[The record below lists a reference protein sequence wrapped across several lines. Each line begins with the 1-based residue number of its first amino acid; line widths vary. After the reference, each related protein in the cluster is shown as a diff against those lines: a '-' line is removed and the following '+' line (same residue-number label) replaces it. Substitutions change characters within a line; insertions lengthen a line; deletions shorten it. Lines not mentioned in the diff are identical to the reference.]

1 MSERRAYT
9 RVESDL
15 EAIWEH
21 AGEST
26 TVVLRDLTLEGALMY
41 GDARAENGDEAK
53 LTISG
58 GEDGPVQIWAQVVRI
73 EGDGKERG
81 IGVRFVR
88 VTLEARRALANH
100 LLSRSAPG
108 ARKS

>member
-1 MSERRAYT
+1 LTERRAYT

-15 EAIWEH
+15 EAVWEQ

-58 GEDGPVQIWAQVVRI
+58 GEGPVQVWAQVVRV
-73 EGDGKERG
+73 EGDGKKRG
-81 IGVRFVR
+81 LGVRFVR

-100 LLSRSAPG
+100 LLSRAVPG